1 MNTEPEDDPGKKMR
15 KLLGGS
21 PPVLRLPKKI
31 AGNTSLPPKLK
42 DEENAVASADQQ
54 AGVSEPSKLSFASTP
69 KGKPVSVSKGR
80 LPLFDSPLW
89 NVASVISLAVN
100 AILLI
105 ALIVLV
111 INLSSF
117 GMSMSAMVDLGSDL
131 LGGLYGNFEKM
142 DRAHINTDIEVNT
155 AIPVRFDLQLNQ
167 QTNVVLSQDT
177 TVKNALV
184 TLETG
189 VLNITRANSTI
200 VLPQGTIL
208 PIVLNLTVPVDTTV
222 PVTLYLPLDIPLDK
236 TQLHEPFTGLQEVI
250 KPFYCMIDGNAVN
263 MDGEPICK

>member
-15 KLLGGS
+15 KLLGSS
-21 PPVLRLPKKI
+21 PPVLRLPKKH
-31 AGNTSLPPKLK
+31 AHNTSLPAQLYN
-42 DEENAVASADQQ
+42 DDQQ
-54 AGVSEPSKLSFASTP
+54 AATSEPSKAAFASTL
-69 KGKPVSVSKGR
+69 KGKPGSVSKGR

-100 AILLI
+100 AILVI
-105 ALIVLV
+105 ALIVLA
-111 INLSSF
+111 IHLNSFGLRLSS
-117 GMSMSAMVDLGSDL
+117 MLSPGSDV

-142 DRAHINTDIEVNT
+142 DRAHLTTDIEVNT
-155 AIPVRFDLQLNQ
+155 TIPVQFDLQLNQ

-177 TVKNALV
+177 TVQNALI

-222 PVTLYLPLDIPLDK
+222 PITLHLPLDIPLDK
-236 TQLHEPFTGLQEVI
+236 TQLHEPFTGLQEVL
-250 KPFYCMIDGNAVN
+250 KPFYCMVDGNAVN